1 MYKKNKIEKTTI
13 SINDSYIGET
23 IEKKVRRITNQNE
36 PITDGAEVI
45 YTERKDG
52 VKAEFNVRTDRFEL
66 AVDATDYISRSQIA
80 KRENKMEAIKGGA
93 ENAQSVGGTSAEAAE

>member
-1 MYKKNKIEKTTI
+1 MYRKNKIEKTTI
-13 SINDSYIGET
+13 SINDSYVGET

-93 ENAQSVGGTSAEAAE
+93 GDAPSAGGTSAEAAE